1 MTNFVLKSAVG
12 CGRCWAGLLVS
23 GFGVFEGT

>member
-1 MTNFVLKSAVG
+1 MTDFVIKSAVG

-23 GFGVFEGT
+23 GLRVFEGR